1 MTHPADGSPVKGSPT
16 EDSAIEIAVPGKV
29 RSSIESFAAE
39 HGGSATAVLQP
50 VGWSGVRITLVGED
64 GVLGD
69 RMVKDLPTAK
79 ALIDSVPSVT
89 ATEEWDRELVAKANP
104 RQGLWA
110 KMAGWVAGQKK
121 FPKARNER

>member
-1 MTHPADGSPVKGSPT
+1 MTTTPT
-16 EDSAIEIAVPGKV
+16 DDSAIDPAKPAKV

-39 HGGSATAVLQP
+39 HGGSASAVLQP
-50 VGWSGVRITLVGED
+50 VGRSGVRITLVGED

-79 ALIDSVPSVT
+79 AVIDAIPSVT
-89 ATEEWDRELVAKANP
+89 ATEEWPRDLVAKANP
-104 RQGLWA
+104 RRGHWA

-121 FPKARNER
+121 FPTARNER